1 MGILQPNGYRTDGGD
16 DEQKDA
22 EIAHGQRMVEAGAA
36 DGRRDQLRVSERRT
50 GDIGKLCCSGRGRET
65 TARGACIN

>member
-1 MGILQPNGYRTDGGD
+1 MGILQPNGYRSDGD

-36 DGRRDQLRVSERRT
+36 DGRRDQLRVSKRRA
-50 GDIGKLCCSGRGRET
+50 GDIGKLYCSGHGREKRWLG
-65 TARGACIN
+65 ARIN